1 MIRFLTCRILG
12 QIIVSLLLVS
22 VSRAEQIVISVSSL
36 FAAWV
41 GSLAFGIMFF
51 MGPLATALCD
61 NMGCR
66 VVTCVGGLLSFVG
79 LFTTSYVTNF
89 VLLYFTY
96 GLLWGVGTSFCYF
109 ASLVILPMHFR
120 KYLSL
125 AYGIAIA
132 GAGLGVPPMTWLIN
146 QLIGYYNWRVT
157 IRILAGITLLMCA
170 ASLSYGQIAISRRL
184 YLKLDKKELIRN
196 LHGGI
201 HHKLKLHLLEFIS
214 LNPWNNKAFAV
225 WAVSLSFIAFGNFIP
240 FVFLVS
246 TNFLFRFMAYVPIKA
261 VVYHLPN
268 FSAKSGW
275 EVNGTQLFGWFQ
287 RKISGSNGTSKKVV
301 LFFRT
306 ECSKRK
312 FVFHFKPLLLPV
324 SGRGCFLNGTNLYK
338 WLRRFRHDIYQS

>member
-1 MIRFLTCRILG
+1 MIRFLTCR

-22 VSRAEQIVISVSSL
+22 VSRAEQIVISVSFL

-109 ASLVILPMHFR
+109 ASLVVLPMHFR

-146 QLIGYYNWRVT
+146 QLIGYYDWRVT

-170 ASLSYGQIAISRRL
+170 ASLSYGQIAISRGL
-184 YLKLDKKELIRN
+184 YLKLDKKELIRH

-201 HHKLKLHLLEFIS
+201 HHKLKLHLLEFIT

-246 TNFLFRFMAYVPIKA
+246 TNFLFRFMANVPIKA

-275 EVNGTQLFGWFQ
+275 ELNGTQLFGWFQ
-287 RKISGSNGTSKKVV
+287 RKFSGA
-301 LFFRT
+301 T
-306 ECSKRK
+306 EHRKR
-312 FVFHFKPLLLPV
+312 
-324 SGRGCFLNGTNLYK
+324 
-338 WLRRFRHDIYQS
+338 

>member
-1 MIRFLTCRILG
+1 MFPEPNKIFNCNF
-12 QIIVSLLLVS
+12 S
-22 VSRAEQIVISVSSL
+22 VFSV
-36 FAAWV
+36 AAWV

-61 NMGCR
+61 NLGCR
-66 VVTCVGGLLSFVG
+66 VVTCVGGFLSFVG
-79 LFTTSYVTNF
+79 LFTSSYVTNF

-146 QLIGYYNWRVT
+146 QLIGYYDWRVT
-157 IRILAGITLLMCA
+157 MRILAGITLLMCA
-170 ASLSYGQIAISRRL
+170 ASLSYGQIAISQKL
-184 YLKLDKKELIRN
+184 YLKLDKKELIKD

-214 LNPWNNKAFAV
+214 LNPWNNKAFTV

-246 TNFLFRFMAYVPIKA
+246 TNFSFRLWQTVNSGC
-261 VVYHLPN
+261 LP
-268 FSAKSGW
+268 FAKRFRKILLW
-275 EVNGTQLFGWFQ
+275 EVNGTQLSGWFQ
-287 RKISGSNGTSKKVV
+287 RKISGSNGTSKKVD

-306 ECSKRK
+306 E
-312 FVFHFKPLLLPV
+312 
-324 SGRGCFLNGTNLYK
+324 
-338 WLRRFRHDIYQS
+338 

>member
-1 MIRFLTCRILG
+1 M
-12 QIIVSLLLVS
+12 
-22 VSRAEQIVISVSSL
+22 
-36 FAAWV
+36 

-146 QLIGYYNWRVT
+146 QLIGYYDWRVT

-170 ASLSYGQIAISRRL
+170 ASLSYGQIVISRRP
-184 YLKLDKKELIRN
+184 YLKLDKKELIRH

-201 HHKLKLHLLEFIS
+201 HHKLKLHLLEFIT

-246 TNFLFRFMAYVPIKA
+246 TNFLFRFMANVPIKA

-287 RKISGSNGTSKKVV
+287 RKFWGT
-301 LFFRT
+301 T
-306 ECSKRK
+306 EHRKR
-312 FVFHFKPLLLPV
+312 
-324 SGRGCFLNGTNLYK
+324 
-338 WLRRFRHDIYQS
+338 

>member
-1 MIRFLTCRILG
+1 MFPEPNKIFNCNF
-12 QIIVSLLLVS
+12 S
-22 VSRAEQIVISVSSL
+22 VFSV
-36 FAAWV
+36 AAWV
-41 GSLAFGIMFF
+41 GSLAFGVMFF

-146 QLIGYYNWRVT
+146 QLIGYYDWRVT

-170 ASLSYGQIAISRRL
+170 ASLSYGQIAISQRL

-246 TNFLFRFMAYVPIKA
+246 TNFLFRFMANVPIKA

-275 EVNGTQLFGWFQ
+275 EVNGTQIFGWFQ
-287 RKISGSNGTSKKVV
+287 RKISGSNGTSKK
-301 LFFRT
+301 
-306 ECSKRK
+306 
-312 FVFHFKPLLLPV
+312 
-324 SGRGCFLNGTNLYK
+324 
-338 WLRRFRHDIYQS
+338 